1 MLNMPILKFEK
12 STNFLNEQLDI
23 QLNNKQLVS
32 DIISNINL
40 ILANTSDENKSNYL
54 NIQNSANKFLQIISQ
69 NITTIE
75 ELKREIKHITYDLT
89 EVLSEATKKEKS
101 KEYYIAAISSV
112 KNNIEQYTLK
122 FQKTEKKLEQDNIDF
137 NDFINVNNFKYN
149 FVSNQNNNT
158 YEFSSFAINNQVF
171 SNEPI
176 NQEEIAQ
183 TKKDEKIDE
192 LTNEFKN
199 MISNLSE
206 DAILNFN
213 LENSLNISSS
223 QSNNKEEVTQ
233 IEKLPISENSNNLIE
248 NNIQLESPIAS
259 SIENLNTLENKKD
272 SLSNVETSV
281 IDNTISENE
290 INEEENTTSNII
302 IDYASIYGNYHNINS
317 TIEED
322 ILNEYS
328 IFSPTS
334 TNLSTNKTPEAPSAL
349 ETENTKIVEDENIE
363 ITDEDILNEILEEEL
378 TKQTIISSEENLSKN
393 SEIEIL
399 DNNKINIL
407 DNPEIETLPTIEQ
420 NNSQNLKSDNSENLS
435 DIIDEI
441 SDDDLLAELLISDDT
456 TEEMFFDIK
465 PNLEENT
472 TPQEETSKK
481 ETVVE
486 KEIVNEEPKKAK
498 PTKINYNNFSNYDL
512 EEKIRIIKEASTNN
526 DTLIISEK
534 QNKIFLPYT
543 IDELEKYLK
552 SYPEVYTSLVE
563 VVDQEFILPFDTFL
577 KHPAR
582 ARFSETYNLI
592 RNRQGKSIFSALI
605 YAFKLIGR
613 YNLNPAIIAA
623 CKTETQLD
631 TYLYYLNS
639 NDLGQFKLF
648 KIIYEIN
655 PL

>member
-12 STNFLNEQLDI
+12 STNYLNDQLDI

-40 ILANTSDENKSNYL
+40 ILANTSNENSANYL
-54 NIQNSANKFLQIISQ
+54 NIQNSANNFLQIVSQ

-89 EVLSEATKKEKS
+89 EVLSETNRKEKS

-122 FQKTEKKLEQDNIDF
+122 FQNVEKKLEQDNIDF

-149 FVSNQNNNT
+149 FVSSQNNDT
-158 YEFSSFAINNQVF
+158 YEFSSFSIDNQVF

-176 NQEEIAQ
+176 KEEETIQ
-183 TKKDEKIDE
+183 TKKEEKIDE
-192 LTNEFKN
+192 LTNEFKA
-199 MISNLSE
+199 MLSNLSE
-206 DAILNFN
+206 DTILN
-213 LENSLNISSS
+213 LDSVASLKNEIQNITSS
-223 QSNNKEEVTQ
+223 QE
-233 IEKLPISENSNNLIE
+233 
-248 NNIQLESPIAS
+248 
-259 SIENLNTLENKKD
+259 
-272 SLSNVETSV
+272 NVEEKSIQPEEDSEETDIIIGTLQDEIPAYTDIIEDSNITIEEQIVDNTASEDEIIKEDDESSNIV
-281 IDNTISENE
+281 IDYT
-290 INEEENTTSNII
+290 
-302 IDYASIYGNYHNINS
+302 SIYGSYHNTAP
-317 TIEED
+317 TIEEG

-328 IFSPTS
+328 SFSPIVS
-334 TNLSTNKTPEAPSAL
+334 TNSSDTKSSEISTTI
-349 ETENTKIVEDENIE
+349 ENENIE
-363 ITDEDILNEILEEEL
+363 ITDEDILD
-378 TKQTIISSEENLSKN
+378 
-393 SEIEIL
+393 EIL
-399 DNNKINIL
+399 DDTSNENVLELLSNDEIDILTSEEIKSETELLENDEIKDEIN
-407 DNPEIETLPTIEQ
+407 D
-420 NNSQNLKSDNSENLS
+420 SENIS
-435 DIIDEI
+435 NIIDEI

-456 TEEMFFDIK
+456 VTEDLLIDMNSNSEDVQS
-465 PNLEENT
+465 EEVN
-472 TPQEETSKK
+472 PIIEK
-481 ETVVE
+481 ET
-486 KEIVNEEPKKAK
+486 ILEEPKKVK
-498 PTKINYNNFSNYDL
+498 STKINYNNFSNYNL

-552 SYPEVYTSLVE
+552 SYPEVYSSLVD
-563 VVDQEFILPFDTFL
+563 VVEQEFILPFNSFL
-577 KHPAR
+577 NHPAK

-623 CKTETQLD
+623 CKTENQLD

-639 NDLGQFKLF
+639 NDLGKFKLF

-655 PL
+655 PM